1 MWNNISFANP
11 EFLFLLLIIPLF
23 IVWYILKGRKK
34 HVQVPISSHAYLKK
48 AKKSWRDVLKHFLFA
63 LQMLALALMIVAF
76 ARPQTSLSKQ
86 TESIK
91 GIDIVMSLDV
101 SSSMLA
107 EDLKPNRLDAAKK
120 VAINFIKGRPN
131 DKIGLVVFSAEAF
144 TQSPLTTD
152 HPKVISLFDKIKAG
166 ELLEDGTAIGD
177 GLATAINRLKES
189 TAISKV
195 IILLTDGENNRG
207 YIDPISA
214 AEIAQLY
221 NIRIYTIGVGKNG
234 MAPYPRQGF
243 FGKQYQ
249 QVEVKIDEK
258 LLKNIAKMTKG
269 KYYRA
274 TNNKSLKQ
282 IYDKID
288 LLERSKIKVTR
299 FQEKTEEFLPLL
311 LFALGLLVFEFL
323 LRHMALK
330 RLF

>member
-11 EFLFLLLIIPLF
+11 EFLLLLIIIPLL
-23 IVWYILKGRKK
+23 IVWYVFKGRKK
-34 HVQVPISSHAYLKK
+34 NLRITISSHSYMKK
-48 AKKSWRDVLKHFLFA
+48 ARKSWRDFLKHILFA

-76 ARPQTSLSKQ
+76 ARPQVSLSKQ
-86 TESIK
+86 TENIK

-120 VAINFIKGRPN
+120 VAADFIKGRPN
-131 DKIGLVVFSAEAF
+131 DRIGLVIFSAEAF

-152 HPKVISLFDKIKAG
+152 HPKVISLFSKIKAG
-166 ELLEDGTAIGD
+166 GVLEDGTAIGD

-207 YIDPISA
+207 YIDPTSA

-234 MAPYPRQGF
+234 MAPYPVQGF
-243 FGKQYQ
+243 FGKRYQ
-249 QVEVKIDEK
+249 QVEVKIDEE
-258 LLKNIAKMTKG
+258 LLKNIAKMTNG

-274 TNNKSLKQ
+274 TNNSSLKK
-282 IYDKID
+282 IYEKID
-288 LLERSKIKVTR
+288 KLERSKINVTR
-299 FQEKTEEFLPLL
+299 FEEKTEKFLPLL
-311 LFALGLLVFEFL
+311 LLALGILVFEFL
-323 LRHMALK
+323 LQYMVLK